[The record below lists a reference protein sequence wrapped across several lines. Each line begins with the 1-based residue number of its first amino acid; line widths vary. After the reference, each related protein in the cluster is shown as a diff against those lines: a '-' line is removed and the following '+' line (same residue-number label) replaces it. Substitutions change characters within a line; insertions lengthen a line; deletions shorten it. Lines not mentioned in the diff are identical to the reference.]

1 MNAETIAAVGMA
13 GLAAM
18 FAWSIYLSIR
28 VRRVRAGVHAL
39 NKTLVVDLADACDR
53 LNALRKSAYLRNSKG
68 HLVRYTDAPAE
79 VRERAETN

>member
-1 MNAETIAAVGMA
+1 MNLLKLFGAKPNDTREKA
-13 GLAAM
+13 L
-18 FAWSIYLSIR
+18 
-28 VRRVRAGVHAL
+28 VR
-39 NKTLVVDLADACDR
+39 DLADACDR